1 MGMGPTPVVQVR
13 LATEQI
19 EYLDSLPG
27 TRSEAIRHCV
37 DFTRD
42 NDEDDGSH
50 SGTQADLIEALRQD
64 TQKRVSGYRFSV
76 DECAH
81 PFRDQT
87 NKCRSCGHQ
96 R

>member
-1 MGMGPTPVVQVR
+1 MGPTPVVQVR
-13 LATEQI
+13 LAVDQI

-42 NDEDDGSH
+42 NWEDDGSRT
-50 SGTQADLIEALRQD
+50 GTQADLVSALSQHAARALRTYAKSQD
-64 TQKRVSGYRFSV
+64 
-76 DECAH
+76 DCAH
-81 PFRDQT
+81 PFRDPM
-87 NKCRSCGHQ
+87 NKCRVCGHQ